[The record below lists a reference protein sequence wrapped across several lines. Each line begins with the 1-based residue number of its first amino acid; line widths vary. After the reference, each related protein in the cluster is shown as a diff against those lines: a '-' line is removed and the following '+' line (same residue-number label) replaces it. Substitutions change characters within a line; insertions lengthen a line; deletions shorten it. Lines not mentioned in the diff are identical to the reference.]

1 MNNKNFDENKG
12 TLFGLLSKLS
22 YNNRLK
28 ITGLAV
34 ILPIIMILAT
44 ICYSYSVMQ
53 TEYKLLND
61 LYVSTKKNESDLIT
75 YAILENNN
83 KARMQTI
90 HVKDKIVSDLNK
102 EYSNTEDMKKDFLS
116 KDINTKFYKI
126 LSDNISGRWLN
137 KNNDNNRIF
146 IATKEGVLIDDSI
159 NYVKNSFTDWET
171 IINNTPD
178 TITSKIAVDS
188 IKQHKINKIILWID
202 NTSLDINSFKYD
214 PNISYLNNKDSI
226 EFIRNAVMDNKLQEL
241 SQYNVIVVSYIFDD
255 RDIFGIP
262 DTFAGQK
269 YDNNKLYIIQI
280 YSIQDMIDSNT
291 YLKNTIENNKII
303 LQDTKIKMD
312 YIFHFRLLM
321 TILFMIIEILAF
333 FTVWYL
339 AEFYI
344 YSHNVNKKINNKLK
358 I

>member
-1 MNNKNFDENKG
+1 MNKKNIDETKG

-61 LYVSTKKNESDLIT
+61 LYTTTKKNEADLIT

-83 KARMQTI
+83 KAIIQTN
-90 HVKDKIVSDLNK
+90 HVKNKIVSDLNE
-102 EYSNTEDMKKDFLS
+102 EYDDIDEMKQDFLS
-116 KDINTKFYKI
+116 KNINTKFYKI
-126 LSDNISGRWLN
+126 ISDNISGKWLN

-146 IATKEGVLIDDSI
+146 IATKEGILIDDSI
-159 NYVKNSFTDWET
+159 NYSKNSFTDWNT

-178 TITSKIAVDS
+178 TVTSEIAVDS
-188 IKQHKINKIILWID
+188 IKQHKIKKIILWLD

-226 EFIRNAVMDNKLQEL
+226 EFIKNSVMNNKLKEL
-241 SQYNVIVVSYIFDD
+241 SQYNIMVVSYIFDD
-255 RDIFGIP
+255 KDIFGVP
-262 DTFAGQK
+262 DIFAGKQ
-269 YDNNKLYIIQI
+269 YDNNKLYVIQT

-303 LQDTKIKMD
+303 LEDTKKKMD
-312 YIFHFRLLM
+312 DIFHFRLLM

-344 YSHNVNKKINNKLK
+344 YSHNIKKYNT
-358 I
+358 